1 MIAYP
6 EFSYLY
12 MYRLPNP
19 ERREIMRNTKKSVP
33 HTLVW
38 LVFIAIHAVTIA
50 QNTGIQPVV
59 TEEDYARA
67 EKFLSANTNPLV
79 YGATVQPEWIDAD
92 RFWYRNSI
100 PEGFEFIL
108 ADARK
113 SIQKLAFDH
122 EDLASGLSELTGES
136 YDPYDLPF
144 SQIEFAEDGK
154 TISFRVNSQVY
165 TFNLKSNRCTAGEK
179 AERADRNALVS
190 PDGKLAA
197 FIRDY
202 NLWVRDLATGEE
214 TPLTTDGVQ
223 DFGYATSNAG
233 WTKSDQPVLLW
244 SPDSKKIATF
254 QHDGRGVGEMY
265 LVTTNVGHPTL
276 EAWKYPLPE
285 DSVIFRIHR
294 VVVHLDGPR
303 VVRLKMNPDQHRSSI
318 CDHVVCRGAGFSD
331 IEWKSDGS
339 KLAFLSTSRDH
350 KHEVLRIA
358 DPETGTVR
366 DVLEEIVETF
376 FESGYRQVNWHVL
389 FESEEVIWF
398 SERSDWGHLYLYD
411 LETGTLKNQITKG
424 NWCVYHVLHV
434 DEKNRKIYFTGAGR
448 EPGDPYFQYL
458 YSVQMGGANLT
469 LLTPEEANH
478 NPVLSP
484 SGTYFTD
491 SYSTPVIPPITVL
504 RNLQGMKI
512 ATLEEADILKLLET
526 GWVPPVPFTVKARDG
541 KTDLYG
547 LMHKP
552 SNFDPEKKYP
562 IINYIYPGPQ
572 SGSVGSRSFAP
583 SRGDRQS
590 LAELGFIV
598 VALDALGT
606 PGRSKSFHEAYY
618 GNMGDNGLPD
628 QITGMKQLS
637 ERYPWID
644 IERVGIYGHSGGGF
658 ASTDAILR
666 YPDFFKVAVSGAGNH
681 DNRNYEDDW
690 GEKWQG
696 LLETYPDGS
705 TNYDNQANQL
715 LAKNLKGKLLL
726 AHGTMDSNVP
736 MYNTLLVVNELIA
749 ANKDFDLILFPN
761 RGHGFGNEPYMM
773 RRRWD
778 YFVRHLMGGIPPV
791 EYEFETDTSR
801 RF

>member
-1 MIAYP
+1 MK
-6 EFSYLY
+6 
-12 MYRLPNP
+12 
-19 ERREIMRNTKKSVP
+19 NTRKSVP
-33 HTLVW
+33 HTLLW
-38 LVFIAIHAVTIA
+38 LVFITIHTALLA
-50 QNTGIQPVV
+50 QNNENQSVITD
-59 TEEDYARA
+59 EDYARA
-67 EKFLSANTNPLV
+67 EKFLSANTSPLV
-79 YGATVQPEWIDAD
+79 YGATVRPEWIDAD
-92 RFWYRNSI
+92 HFWYRNAI
-100 PEGFEFIL
+100 PAGFEFIL
-108 ADARK
+108 VDASKGLRK
-113 SIQKLAFDH
+113 RAFDH
-122 EDLASGLSELTGES
+122 QKVATGLAKLMEET
-136 YDPYDLPF
+136 YDPVDLPF
-144 SQIEFAEDGK
+144 SQIKFGDEGR
-154 TISFRVNSQVY
+154 TISFTVKSQVY
-165 TFNLKSNRCTAGEK
+165 TFNLKTSQITAGEK
-179 AERADRNALVS
+179 AERTDRNAVVS
-190 PDGKLAA
+190 PNGKYAA
-197 FIRDY
+197 FTRDY
-202 NLWVRDLATGEE
+202 NLWIRDLATGKE
-214 TPLTTDGVQ
+214 TPLTSDGVE
-223 DFGYATSNAG
+223 DFGYATNNAG

-294 VVVHLDGPR
+294 VVIHLDGPR
-303 VVRLKMNPDQHRSSI
+303 VVRLKMKPDQHRSSI
-318 CDHVVCRGAGFSD
+318 CDHVVCRGVGFSD
-331 IEWKSDGS
+331 SEWSSDGS
-339 KLAFLSTSRDH
+339 QLAFLSTSRDH
-350 KHEVLRIA
+350 KQEVLRVA
-358 DPETGTVR
+358 DPETGVVK
-366 DVLEEIVETF
+366 DILEETVETF
-376 FESGYRQVNWHVL
+376 FESGYRQANWHVL
-389 FESEEVIWF
+389 FESNEVIWF

-411 LETGTLKNQITKG
+411 LKTGKLKNRITQG
-424 NWCVYHVLHV
+424 EWCVYQVLRI
-434 DEKNRKIYFTGAGR
+434 DEKNRKIYFVGAGR

-458 YSVQMGGANLT
+458 YSVHMDGTDLT
-469 LLTPEEANH
+469 LLTPEEADH
-478 NPVLSP
+478 NTVLAL
-484 SGTYFTD
+484 SGDYFTD

-504 RNLQGMKI
+504 RNFRGTKI
-512 ATLEEADILKLLET
+512 ATLEEADITKLVEA
-526 GWVPPVPFTVKARDG
+526 GWIPPVPFTVKARDG

-572 SGSVGSRSFAP
+572 SGSVGSRSFAA

-590 LAELGFIV
+590 IAELGFIV
-598 VALDALGT
+598 VAIDALGT

-628 QITGMKQLS
+628 QITGMKQLA
-637 ERYPWID
+637 EQYAWID

-791 EYEFETDTSR
+791 EYKFETDSSR